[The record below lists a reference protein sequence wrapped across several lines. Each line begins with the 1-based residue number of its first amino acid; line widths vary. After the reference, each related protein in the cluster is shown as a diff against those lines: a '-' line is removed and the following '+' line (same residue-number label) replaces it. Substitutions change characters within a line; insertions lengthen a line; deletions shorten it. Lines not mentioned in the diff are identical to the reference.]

1 MKRWVCPVCGYVY
14 EGDAAPEKCPQ
25 CGKTLFTK
33 GGKSGKLVCEN
44 EGCGYERELKK

>member
-1 MKRWVCPVCGYVY
+1 M
-14 EGDAAPEKCPQ
+14 
-25 CGKTLFTK
+25 K